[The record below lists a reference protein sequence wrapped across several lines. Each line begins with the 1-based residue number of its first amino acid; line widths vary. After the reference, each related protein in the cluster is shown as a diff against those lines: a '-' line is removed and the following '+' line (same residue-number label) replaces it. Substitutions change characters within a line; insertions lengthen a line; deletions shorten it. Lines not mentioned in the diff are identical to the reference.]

1 MVEALEIKK
10 PTNKYSKNI
19 LRSLVG
25 NERAMSAF
33 NSISMANI
41 PTTKQSSLLDGKTI
55 SVEGNFLFTIVII

>member
-1 MVEALEIKK
+1 MVENLEIKK

-25 NERAMSAF
+25 NERAMNAF

-41 PTTKQSSLLDGKTI
+41 PTNKNKDSLLDGKTI
-55 SVEGNFLFTIVII
+55 SVEGNHFF